1 MISPV
6 QQRLLRL
13 LADGELHSGTALGE
27 RVGISRAAVWKQIQS
42 LQAEGIEVVA
52 ELRHGYRLPAAVS
65 LLDAEDILEQ
75 LEGSIRE
82 RLPSVQALWQ
92 CDSTNSELMRQLH
105 QGAEPGS
112 VLLAEYQSG
121 GRGRRGKSWISPFGS
136 SLNLSLL
143 WRFSGGVMALSGL
156 GMVVGIAMAHAVQ
169 AVGIEGAMLKWPND
183 LHLGDHKLGGVLI
196 ELEGESEGPTD
207 IVIGVGIN
215 VALSAQAGGVID
227 QPWTSLSHYLN
238 PTPTRNQL
246 AAALLN
252 QLTPRL
258 DRFEQSGLAAL
269 MPEWEALDRVRGSTV
284 VLQQE
289 SGATIGVARGINA
302 LGALQLECEGAIQS
316 HYSGDLSLRLHP
328 SG

>member
-1 MISPV
+1 
-6 QQRLLRL
+6 
-13 LADGELHSGTALGE
+13 
-27 RVGISRAAVWKQIQS
+27 
-42 LQAEGIEVVA
+42 
-52 ELRHGYRLPAAVS
+52 
-65 LLDAEDILEQ
+65 
-75 LEGSIRE
+75 
-82 RLPSVQALWQ
+82 
-92 CDSTNSELMRQLH
+92 
-105 QGAEPGS
+105 
-112 VLLAEYQSG
+112 
-121 GRGRRGKSWISPFGS
+121 
-136 SLNLSLL
+136 
-143 WRFSGGVMALSGL
+143 MALSGL